1 MLKKLVFSLMMVG
14 MLAMASVGFASPSSD
29 ALAKEDPVATSLI
42 STMLGGGDLNKFKP
56 NMDSRVN
63 MEEVKKAYTT
73 VPGLNQVKA
82 FRFVLFERNGMF
94 DRVAYLAPIDN
105 NNAVLISVAFDANTH
120 LIVGMGVEPLGKAQA
135 PAK

>member
-29 ALAKEDPVATSLI
+29 ALAKEDPVAASFI
-42 STMLGGGDLNKFKP
+42 STMIGGGDLNKFKP

-63 MEEVKKAYTT
+63 IEEVKKAHATI
-73 VPGLNQVKA
+73 PGLNQVKA
-82 FRFVLFERNGMF
+82 FRFALFERNGLV
-94 DRVAYLAPIDN
+94 DRVAYLAPVDN
-105 NNAVLISVAFDANTH
+105 NNAMLISVVFDANTH